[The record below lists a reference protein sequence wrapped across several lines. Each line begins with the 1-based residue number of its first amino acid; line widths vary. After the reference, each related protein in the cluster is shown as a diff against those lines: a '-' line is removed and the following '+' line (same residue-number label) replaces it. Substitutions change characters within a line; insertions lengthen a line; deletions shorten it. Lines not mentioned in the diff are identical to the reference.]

1 MEQISRRALLAAL
14 GAAGSTALTA
24 CAEDEPPQEIGATTY
39 TPAGGGSGG
48 GSGGEEPSGS
58 STSGRATMVPVDLAS
73 PDDLRDRWAAYAA
86 MWVGAAISGGGTG
99 PRATEGDWIYEMEIG
114 QWAYLVR
121 MKDGRAVLAGQ
132 SDPDTRRDAAA
143 EKRNRQT
150 LLGQGP
156 SWWGVVDDVLPAT
169 ANLGFVIGWDGKR
182 WTRSSAAPT
191 GGGYDSFVF
200 YVATA
205 KDLGQILVRW
215 GSNGQ
220 QEYTGTGGA
229 RAAADT
235 VMAQGTR
242 VTSSQLRRLGPGMR
256 SSRLP
261 AATAAARAFEGRG
274 RH

>member
-24 CAEDEPPQEIGATTY
+24 CAEDEPPVEIGSTTH
-39 TPAGGGSGG
+39 TPAGGGDPVG
-48 GSGGEEPSGS
+48 GSGGDEGPSS
-58 STSGRATMVPVDLAS
+58 SGPTSMVPVDLAS

-86 MWVGAAISGGGTG
+86 MWVGAGVSEGGTG
-99 PRATEGDWIYEMEIG
+99 PRATDGDWVYEMEIG
-114 QWAYLVR
+114 QWGYLVR
-121 MKDGRAVLAGQ
+121 LEDGRAVLAGQ
-132 SDPDTRRDAAA
+132 SNPDTRRDAAA
-143 EKRNRQT
+143 EKRNRET

-169 ANLGFVIGWDGKR
+169 AHLGFVIGWDGKR